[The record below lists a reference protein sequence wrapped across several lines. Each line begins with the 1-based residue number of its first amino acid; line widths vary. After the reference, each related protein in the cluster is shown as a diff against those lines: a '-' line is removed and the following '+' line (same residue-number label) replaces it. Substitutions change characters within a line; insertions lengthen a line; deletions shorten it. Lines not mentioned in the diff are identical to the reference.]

1 MFVASPGRSLY
12 VPLEHLHPIQQ
23 YLQQTMKKPNRE
35 LFCICK
41 YINARIN
48 AEKSFIDG
56 TIQGTRVSMHHVK
69 SIIIPRYVTAF

>member
-1 MFVASPGRSLY
+1 MFVASPGRSLH

-23 YLQQTMKKPNRE
+23 YMQQTMKKPNRE

-48 AEKSFIDG
+48 AE
-56 TIQGTRVSMHHVK
+56 
-69 SIIIPRYVTAF
+69 